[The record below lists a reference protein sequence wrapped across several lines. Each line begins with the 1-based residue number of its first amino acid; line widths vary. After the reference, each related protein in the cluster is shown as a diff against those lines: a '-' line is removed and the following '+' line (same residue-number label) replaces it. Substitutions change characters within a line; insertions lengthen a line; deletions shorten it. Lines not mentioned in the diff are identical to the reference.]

1 MAAVAVCYQ
10 QRTNVLFEKRDAF
23 RAGRSLRGQ
32 DQRSQKTEDAEH
44 FPPVASVYRHGPQI
58 APPARDM
65 LPSNGFS
72 ILTAVRGV
80 TFTIGDV
87 STQVVIPV
95 L

>member
-1 MAAVAVCYQ
+1 
-10 QRTNVLFEKRDAF
+10 
-23 RAGRSLRGQ
+23 
-32 DQRSQKTEDAEH
+32 
-44 FPPVASVYRHGPQI
+44 
-58 APPARDM
+58 M